1 MIGSQLRL
9 YDQPPASVPRVAG
22 GLRPYQQQAVDGI
35 FRELVDLDKR
45 ATLLVLPTGSGK
57 TRTATAAVREWL
69 HRFPSDRVLWL
80 AESDFL
86 IDDARTR
93 LAHDVGEYPSTE
105 KAGQRAD
112 GSKLVVGSVQTLR
125 QRARRESWRRD
136 HFGLIVYDEA
146 KSIVAPGARAICEW
160 FTGKLLG
167 MDATPQRLDGVGQWN
182 VFGDSLA
189 IAKPNG
195 TPLDV
200 AWAIHEGYFVPPIP
214 VARYIKEIDMTA
226 VSSAG
231 GDLNLTE
238 LEHEIAKNAAAIAKC
253 TLRDCGDRST
263 IVYTPGRASAHAVA
277 ATLNE
282 AKPGSAVAVDQETPS
297 EVRKRILKDFN
308 AGKIQYICN
317 CMIYRQGL
325 DVPICSAIVIARL
338 TKSSALYTQFA
349 GRGGRPEAGIGE
361 LETREERIAAIAAS
375 SKPNFIL
382 LDITGKPSRHKLIS
396 PADVLGG
403 KEVRGELKERAKK
416 ILAEQ
421 PDAAR
426 TMDEVFALAE
436 EELAEEDKA
445 RRKMIA
451 EAALAAKVKARK
463 RSFDP
468 FRRVGVHAP
477 TEETGEAPK
486 WTAEPPTQDDLA
498 WLKKNRLATK
508 GTTKGT
514 VAVLQKQAR
523 AWYASGMATFGQRN
537 QLSRLGCPVDVTF
550 VNASALITLSYQ
562 NGNGRYPV
570 KLTQGQIDSVLKRQ
584 REPGEEG

>member
-1 MIGSQLRL
+1 MWDAPKPIIKVS
-9 YDQPPASVPRVAG
+9 S

-35 FRELVDLDKR
+35 FRELIELDKR
-45 ATLLVLPTGSGK
+45 ATLLVLPTGAGK
-57 TRTATAAVREWL
+57 TRTATAAVKEWIA
-69 HRFPSDRVLWL
+69 RFPNDRVLWL

-86 IDDARTR
+86 LDDARSR

-125 QRARRESWRRD
+125 NRDRLRSWRRD

-160 FTGKLLG
+160 FSAKILG

-182 VFGDSLA
+182 IFGDSLA

-200 AWAIHEGYFVPPIP
+200 AWAIQEGYFVPPIP
-214 VARYIKEIDMTA
+214 IARYIKEIDMSH
-226 VSSAG
+226 VRSSM
-231 GDLNLTE
+231 GDLNLTD
-238 LEHEIAKNAAAIAKC
+238 LEAEIAKNAAAIAKC
-253 TLRDCGDRST
+253 VLKDCGDRST

-282 AKPGSAVAVDQETPS
+282 AKPSSAVAVDQETPS
-297 EVRKRILKDFN
+297 NIRKQILADFK
-308 AGKIQYICN
+308 ARKIQYICN
-317 CMIYRQGL
+317 CQIYRQGL

-349 GRGGRPEAGIGE
+349 GRGGRPVAGIGE
-361 LETREERIAAIAAS
+361 LETREERVAAIAAS
-375 SKPNFIL
+375 EKPNFIL

-421 PDAAR
+421 PDAGR
-426 TMDEVFALAE
+426 TMQETFALAE
-436 EELAEEDKA
+436 QELDDEDKA
-445 RRKMIA
+445 RRKAIA

-468 FRRVGVHAP
+468 FRRVGVQV
-477 TEETGEAPK
+477 TDTGEATQ
-486 WTAEPPTQDDLA
+486 WSAEPPTADDIA

-508 GTTKGT
+508 GATKST
-514 VAVLQKQAR
+514 VATLRKQAR
-523 AWYASGMATFGQRN
+523 EWHRDGMATFRQRD
-537 QLSRLGCPVDVTF
+537 QLARCGCPTNVSF
-550 VNASALITLSYQ
+550 VKAMELMNLCYKYGRHGYAGKPPQ
-562 NGNGRYPV
+562 NE
-570 KLTQGQIDSVLKRQ
+570 IDRVMDAE
-584 REPGEEG
+584 REPGMEG